1 MKEKDYQSLINER
14 ANNLFEVMR
23 QRVSEA
29 DMIRIQDAFNLA
41 LEAHAPQR
49 RKSGEPYIF
58 HPIAVATIVAKEL
71 ELGANP
77 VIAALLHDVVEDIED
92 FTFDDLRSLNF
103 NEEIITLVN
112 IVTNDKTKK
121 IMDKQDQTKI
131 KGKKVYLTF
140 DDGPSKNTEK
150 ILDTLKEN
158 NVKATFFVIGR
169 TDDY

>member
-77 VIAALLHDVVEDIED
+77 VIAALLHDVVEDTSHTLED
-92 FTFDDLRSLNF
+92 IKRQFGDDVEFLVKVVTKQKKSVTSVQNRWIIIAKYLIRSNMTFVRCW
-103 NEEIITLVN
+103 
-112 IVTNDKTKK
+112 
-121 IMDKQDQTKI
+121 
-131 KGKKVYLTF
+131 
-140 DDGPSKNTEK
+140 
-150 ILDTLKEN
+150 
-158 NVKATFFVIGR
+158 
-169 TDDY
+169 